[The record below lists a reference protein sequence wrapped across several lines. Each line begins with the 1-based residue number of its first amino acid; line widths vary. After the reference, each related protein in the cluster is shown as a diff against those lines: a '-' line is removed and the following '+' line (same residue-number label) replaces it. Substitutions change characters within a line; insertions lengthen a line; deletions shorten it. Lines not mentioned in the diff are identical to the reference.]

1 MPMTDPWRA
10 DVPEQTSAAWRADEP
25 EGSGHAAAASAARG
39 AGAPPAR
46 VVAGPR
52 PADEARAPAG
62 ERPAY
67 ETVSLAGGPVG
78 LRPWRLDDA
87 PFMAAACVDPEI
99 ALFCMM
105 PAGYTVALARDFIA
119 DAPRAWSHDGWLHLA
134 LTVAGDDRPVGAVGA
149 LAAEG
154 RPGTVELGYWVMP
167 GHRGGG
173 LGRAGVAL
181 LTDWAFETLGL
192 RRLVIGTMVANTAS
206 RRIARALGYRPE
218 ALLRSYRPFGDA
230 RTDCIVY
237 SLLADEWRAA
247 GAAAGGGEGRPAAAP
262 PDEAFLP
269 ALAGARTDYR
279 AAAPSLPAAPPPLGD
294 GAILLRPYAE
304 ADVPDLVRACNDP
317 EAQRWLFMLPTP
329 YDERDAREFLA
340 RAAAGWEREHE
351 ADYAIADAASGRLL
365 GGVAL
370 RAAESWAGVAELG
383 YHVAPWARRRGVATA
398 AARLIA
404 QWSLDVLGMARV
416 QILADTRNAASC
428 GVATRLGFTREGL
441 RRSDHGREGD
451 LGDHAVF
458 SLLAGDSEY

>member
-1 MPMTDPWRA
+1 MTDRWRA
-10 DVPEQTSAAWRADEP
+10 D
-25 EGSGHAAAASAARG
+25 
-39 AGAPPAR
+39 
-46 VVAGPR
+46 
-52 PADEARAPAG
+52 

-67 ETVSLAGGPVG
+67 ETISLSGGPVG
-78 LRPWRLDDA
+78 LRAWRLDDA
-87 PFMAAACVDPEI
+87 PLMAAACIDPEI

-119 DAPRAWSHDGWLHLA
+119 DASRAWSHDGWLHLA

-149 LAAEG
+149 LAAER

-167 GHRGGG
+167 DFRGRG
-173 LGRAGVAL
+173 LGSAGVAL
-181 LTDWAFETLGL
+181 LTDWAFDTLRL

-218 ALLRSYRPFGDA
+218 ALLRSYRPFGAA

-247 GAAAGGGEGRPAAAP
+247 GAPQAAGAGAGRPAAGP

-279 AAAPSLPAAPPPLGD
+279 AVTPSLPTSLPPLGD
-294 GAILLRPYAE
+294 GAVLLRPYIE
-304 ADVPDLVRACNDP
+304 ADVPDLVAACNDP
-317 EAQRWLFMLPTP
+317 EAQRWLFMLPSP
-329 YDERDAREFLA
+329 YRESDARAFLA
-340 RAAAGWEREHE
+340 QAAAGWERERE
-351 ADYAIADAASGRLL
+351 ALYAIADAASDRLL

-370 RAAESWAGVAELG
+370 RAEESWAGVAELG
-383 YHVAPWARRRGVATA
+383 YHVAPWARRRGEATA
-398 AARLIA
+398 AARLVT

-416 QILADTRNAASC
+416 QILTDTRNDASC
-428 GVATRLGFTREGL
+428 AVATRLGFTREGL

-451 LGDHAVF
+451 LGDGAVY
-458 SLLAGDSEY
+458 SLLAGEPRPW

>member
-1 MPMTDPWRA
+1 MTDPWRTDEAARAA
-10 DVPEQTSAAWRADEP
+10 DPRRADEAAQAADPWRADDP
-25 EGSGHAAAASAARG
+25 GGDG
-39 AGAPPAR
+39 
-46 VVAGPR
+46 
-52 PADEARAPAG
+52 
-62 ERPAY
+62 RPAY
-67 ETVSLAGGPVG
+67 ETVRLGAGSVG

-87 PFMAAACVDPEI
+87 PLMAAACADPEI

-119 DAPRAWSHDGWLHLA
+119 DASRAWSRDGWLHLA

-149 LAAEG
+149 LAAER

-167 GHRGGG
+167 GHRGRG
-173 LGRAGVAL
+173 LGSAGVSL
-181 LTDWAFETLGL
+181 LTDWAFGTAGL

-218 ALLRSYRPFGDA
+218 ALLRSYRPFGAA

-237 SLLADEWRAA
+237 SLLADEWREARAQRAA
-247 GAAAGGGEGRPAAAP
+247 GGEGRPAAAP
-262 PDEAFLP
+262 PDEALLP
-269 ALAGARTDYR
+269 ALSAARSDYR
-279 AAAPSLPAAPPPLGD
+279 AVTPTLPAAPPPLGD
-294 GAILLRPYAE
+294 GAILLRPYKE

-329 YDERDAREFLA
+329 YGERDARAFLA
-340 RAAAGWEREHE
+340 QAAAGWEHERE
-351 ADYAIADAASGRLL
+351 AFYAIADAANDRLL

-370 RAAESWAGVAELG
+370 RAEESWAGVAELG

-398 AARLIA
+398 AARLVT

-416 QILADTRNAASC
+416 QILADMRNAASC
-428 GVATRLGFTREGL
+428 RVATRLGFTREGL

-451 LGDHAVF
+451 LGDAAVF
-458 SLLAGDSEY
+458 ALLAGEPRPW